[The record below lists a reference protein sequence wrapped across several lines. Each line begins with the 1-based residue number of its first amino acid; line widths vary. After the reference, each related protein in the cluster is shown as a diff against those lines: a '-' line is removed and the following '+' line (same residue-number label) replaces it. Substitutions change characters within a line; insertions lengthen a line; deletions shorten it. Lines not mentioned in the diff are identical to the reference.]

1 MKYQTN
7 NYQEI
12 IARSLLL
19 FPFII
24 KQTRKTDKVVKTKKQ
39 NIKTYLTQ
47 SETIK
52 AMSQIDKFVTM
63 VNKYGKTMSI
73 C

>member
-39 NIKTYLTQ
+39 NIKTYLT
-47 SETIK
+47 
-52 AMSQIDKFVTM
+52 
-63 VNKYGKTMSI
+63 
-73 C
+73 